1 MEEENGDTYSKPV
14 SKYRQKAKDLMAAAR
29 RESFEKSDSIS
40 PEREN
45 TSPNVILRQKSI
57 TPKPKRDNRLSF
69 IDNEMSLLDAEQQEI
84 DLQAA
89 ILDKRL
95 REVAEDDQ
103 LLYDALLQQWFTL
116 VNKKNAL
123 LRYTVLTKCTN
134 NNSLATM
141 ALLLYDQ
148 EDF

>member
-1 MEEENGDTYSKPV
+1 
-14 SKYRQKAKDLMAAAR
+14 
-29 RESFEKSDSIS
+29 
-40 PEREN
+40 
-45 TSPNVILRQKSI
+45 
-57 TPKPKRDNRLSF
+57 
-69 IDNEMSLLDAEQQEI
+69 MSLLDAEQQEI

-123 LRYTVLTKCTN
+123 LRFNSFFSPYTFLFN
-134 NNSLATM
+134 LIS
-141 ALLLYDQ
+141 
-148 EDF
+148 